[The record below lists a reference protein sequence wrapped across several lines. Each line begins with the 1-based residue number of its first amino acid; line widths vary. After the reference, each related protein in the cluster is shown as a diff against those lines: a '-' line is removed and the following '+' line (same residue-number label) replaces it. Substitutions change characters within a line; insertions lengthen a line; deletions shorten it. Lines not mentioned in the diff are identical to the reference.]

1 MTCPKCQQDF
11 DLTWTRY
18 LRAPTGKV
26 QCPLCAAS
34 LRIRHQW
41 MYWTFL
47 AGLFA
52 IALTVALTLTALD
65 NLALG
70 LLALVPIF
78 VVGLLLDRYME
89 SRFGMLVLNQ

>member
-1 MTCPKCQQDF
+1 
-11 DLTWTRY
+11 
-18 LRAPTGKV
+18 
-26 QCPLCAAS
+26 
-34 LRIRHQW
+34 

-47 AGLFA
+47 AGLLA
-52 IALTVALTLTALD
+52 IALTVALTLTALA

>member
-1 MTCPKCQQDF
+1 
-11 DLTWTRY
+11 
-18 LRAPTGKV
+18 
-26 QCPLCAAS
+26 
-34 LRIRHQW
+34 